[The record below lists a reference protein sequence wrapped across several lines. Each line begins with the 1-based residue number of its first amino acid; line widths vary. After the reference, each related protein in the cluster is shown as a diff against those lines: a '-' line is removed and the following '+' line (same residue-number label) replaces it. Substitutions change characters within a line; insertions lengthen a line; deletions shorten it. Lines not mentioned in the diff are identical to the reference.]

1 MDYKSTLNLPQTAFP
16 MKANLP
22 QREQELLKYWHEMDL
37 YQALRRTAA
46 GRHKYILHDGP
57 PYANGHIHVGTA
69 LNKILK
75 DIVVKTKQMAGANAV
90 YVPGWDCHGLPIE
103 HQVDLQ
109 LGAQR
114 QTLSKTEIR
123 RRCRAYAERFIDI
136 QREEFKRLGVIGDW
150 DHPYLTMAYGYE
162 AAIVREL
169 GKFLAYGSVYRG
181 LKPVYWCASCVTALA
196 EAEVE
201 YETHVSPSIYVTF
214 ALPPEVG
221 ERLPAL
227 VGKDSALI
235 AWTTT
240 PWTLLANLAVAL
252 HPDLDYVAAEVGERV
267 YVVAKELAAAVFAK
281 LGLTPHRVL
290 AEFKGRAL
298 EHLQARH
305 PFLDQASLL
314 VLGLHVTLEQ
324 GTGAVH
330 TAPAHGQEDFEV
342 GQQYGLPIDNPVD
355 DHGQFKPDTPLV
367 AGQDVFEAN
376 AAIIAHMR
384 HNGSLLLAEDYT
396 HTYPHCWRCKNPVIF
411 RSTSQWFIAMEAND
425 LRREALEAIRRV
437 EWVPARGENRIAD
450 MIANRPDWCISRQ
463 RSWGVPITV
472 LQCASCETFLLSQEV
487 AEHVAGLMEQE
498 GADVWFERPVAD
510 LTPPGLA
517 CPHCGGTTFR
527 KEADILDVW
536 FDSGVSHAAVLA
548 TRPELQWPADMYLE
562 GSDQHR
568 GWFHSS
574 LLAAVGT
581 RHAAPY
587 RTVLTH
593 GFVVDGE
600 GRKMSKSLGNVV
612 DPQQVIER
620 YGAEILRLWVAH
632 VDYRE
637 DVRLS
642 EEILKRLTEAY
653 RRIRNTSR
661 FILGNLSD
669 FAPDRDRVAYEALP
683 EIDRL
688 MLHKLA
694 IMSARVQQA
703 YQDYEY
709 HVFYHTFHNF
719 CAVDLGAFYLD
730 VLKDRLYTLRADAPE
745 RRATQT
751 VLYDLIVAMAR
762 LMAPV
767 LAFTSEEIWS
777 YIPGAQAVA
786 PSVHLTTFDSMPAGR
801 RDAALSERWERLLD
815 LRREVAKALELA
827 RQAKRIGQSLEAHVV
842 LYVPDSWQAL
852 VQSYADILDMLLIV
866 SKVSLATTPPPA
878 DAVRSDAIAG
888 LAVVVARAPGTKC
901 ERCWRFQ
908 EDVGQAE
915 THPTVCGRCA
925 AVMTER

>member
-1 MDYKSTLNLPQTAFP
+1 
-16 MKANLP
+16 
-22 QREQELLKYWHEMDL
+22 
-37 YQALRRTAA
+37 
-46 GRHKYILHDGP
+46 
-57 PYANGHIHVGTA
+57 
-69 LNKILK
+69 
-75 DIVVKTKQMAGANAV
+75 
-90 YVPGWDCHGLPIE
+90 
-103 HQVDLQ
+103 
-109 LGAQR
+109 
-114 QTLSKTEIR
+114 
-123 RRCRAYAERFIDI
+123 
-136 QREEFKRLGVIGDW
+136 
-150 DHPYLTMAYGYE
+150 
-162 AAIVREL
+162 
-169 GKFLAYGSVYRG
+169 
-181 LKPVYWCASCVTALA
+181 VTALA

-214 ALPPEVG
+214 PLSHEAARRVPE
-221 ERLPAL
+221 LA
-227 VGKDSALI
+227 GKDAALI

-240 PWTLLANLAVAL
+240 PWTLLANLAVTL
-252 HPDLDYVAAEVGERV
+252 HPDLDYVAAEVGDRV
-267 YVVAKELAAAVFAK
+267 YVVAQDLAASVLAK
-281 LGLTPHRVL
+281 LGLTPYRVL
-290 AEFKGRAL
+290 ATFKGQAL
-298 EHLQARH
+298 EHLEARH
-305 PFLDQASLL
+305 PFLDRASLL
-314 VLGLHVTLEQ
+314 ALGLHVTLEQ
-324 GTGAVH
+324 GTGVVH

-342 GQQYGLPIDNPVD
+342 GQRYGLPVDNPVD
-355 DHGQFKPDTPLV
+355 DHGRFKPETPLV
-367 AGQDVFEAN
+367 AGQHVFAAN
-376 AAIIAHMR
+376 TPIIEHMR

-396 HTYPHCWRCKNPVIF
+396 RTYPHCWRCKNPVIF
-411 RSTSQWFIAMEAND
+411 RSTSQWFIAMDTNH
-425 LRREALEAIRRV
+425 LRREALEEIRRV
-437 EWVPARGENRIAD
+437 EWVPARGENRISD

-472 LQCASCETFLLSQEV
+472 LQCTSCETFLLSQEV
-487 AEHVAGLMEQE
+487 TNHVAALIEQE
-498 GADVWFERPVAD
+498 GADVWFERAVAD
-510 LTPPGLA
+510 LTPPGFA
-517 CPHCGGTTFR
+517 CSNCGGTTFR
-527 KEADILDVW
+527 KEEDILDVW
-536 FDSGVSHAAVLA
+536 FDSGVSQAAVLP

-612 DPQQVIER
+612 DPQQVINR

-642 EEILKRLTEAY
+642 EEILTRLTEAY

-669 FAPDRDRVAYEALP
+669 FDPQRDGVAYEALP
-683 EIDRL
+683 EIDRF
-688 MLHKLA
+688 MLHQLA
-694 IMSARVQQA
+694 VLSDRVLRA

-709 HVFYHTFHNF
+709 HVFYHAFHNF
-719 CAVDLGAFYLD
+719 CAVDLSAFYLD

-751 VLYDLIVAMAR
+751 VLYDLIMSMVR

-767 LAFTSEEIWS
+767 LAFTAEELWQH
-777 YIPGAQAVA
+777 IPGAQAVV

-815 LRREVAKALELA
+815 LRRDVSKALELA
-827 RQAKRIGQSLEAHVV
+827 RQAKLIGQSLEAHVV
-842 LYVPDSWQAL
+842 LYVPPDWQAL
-852 VQSYADILDMLLIV
+852 AQAYADILDTLFIV
-866 SKVSLATTPPPA
+866 SKVSLATGTPA
-878 DAVRSDAIAG
+878 EVAFTSDGIAG
-888 LAVVVARAPGTKC
+888 LAVVVERAPGTKC

-908 EDVGQAE
+908 EDVGQSE

-925 AVMTER
+925 ANL